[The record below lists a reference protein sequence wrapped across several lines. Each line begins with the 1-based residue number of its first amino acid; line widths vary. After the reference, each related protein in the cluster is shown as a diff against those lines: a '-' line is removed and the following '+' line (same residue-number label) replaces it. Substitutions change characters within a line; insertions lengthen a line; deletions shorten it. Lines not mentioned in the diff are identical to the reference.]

1 LARRAVDVVSI
12 RKMDDS
18 TKNVREVVH
27 LMRKPLIIN
36 GCCGER
42 GKGTNLSYFVV

>member
-1 LARRAVDVVSI
+1 MHVVDVVSI

-18 TKNVREVVH
+18 AKSVREIVH

-36 GCCGER
+36 GCCGEG